1 MGRWLRG
8 DMGLFLDVTS
18 TIVFGIPS
26 FQPESA
32 MRYSIYAELNLAHLF
47 TYLRLPRLRL
57 RMCLLTPLQRRKI
70 HHRTPRDRSLRM
82 RHRPGPRTP
91 PQRPNPR
98 LHIPADSQRDTWSL
112 RHFPRDVPDLI
123 LWALIA
129 QTQDAGSFILILA
142 LSLIPIR
149 AGIPVCARVLLRKT
163 ALRLRRCRRGGEIA
177 VSQGGEGIRRF
188 GGWDDGVPEDG
199 FGGTHAGGGVFGGW
213 ICREDVD
220 EELFCVPVEEGG
232 EVFLTL
238 AYTHISERAR
248 EVPASKSN
256 RTCAYSSLRLE

>member
-1 MGRWLRG
+1 
-8 DMGLFLDVTS
+8 MGLFLDVTS
-18 TIVFGIPS
+18 TILFGVPS

-32 MRYSIYAELNLAHLF
+32 MRYSIYAELNLAHLT
-47 TYLRLPRLRL
+47 TYLRLARLRL
-57 RMCLLTPLQRRKI
+57 RLCLLTPLQRRKI
-70 HHRTPRDRSLRM
+70 RHRTPRDRSLRM
-82 RHRPGPRTP
+82 RHRPGSRTP

-123 LWALIA
+123 LRALIA

-149 AGIPVCARVLLRKT
+149 AGIPVCARILLRKT

-199 FGGTHAGGGVFGGW
+199 FGGAHGGRVFGGW

-232 EVFLTL
+232 EVFNRQL
-238 AYTHISERAR
+238 AYTHISEKWEWERAR